1 MRFLII
7 IICLLSERHI
17 PHQLQKW
24 RRIWLDKYIDVTKRI
39 SPPSLL
45 NASPMSLYIVV
56 LSSLLCIC
64 LAFSLIKTISLF
76 FVLNFFFEF
85 TVFYLCL
92 GEYNLFYMNTNQSS
106 HLSAKDYI
114 CAINQEVIAIMLWF
128 FLFGPM
134 GALLYRV
141 TLEYSK
147 MQAFDQTIEQFCH
160 YLEWLPTRISAFLFL
175 MVGHFQPGF
184 STFANSFVQKP
195 EENHQ
200 LLMQIA
206 EQALDLKSGVKVESS
221 KLEGIFTHACLL
233 LLFLM
238 AIFMIGKML

>member
-7 IICLLSERHI
+7 IICLLIERHI

-24 RRIWLDKYIDVTKRI
+24 RRIWLGKYIDVTKRI
-39 SPPSLL
+39 SPPALL
-45 NASPMSLYIVV
+45 NASPISLYILV
-56 LSSLLCIC
+56 LSSLIAIC
-64 LAFSLIKTISLF
+64 LVFTQLKTIGLF
-76 FVLNFFFEF
+76 FVLNFFFEL

-92 GEYNLFYMNTNQSS
+92 GEHNLFYMNANQTD
-106 HLSAKDYI
+106 HLSTKDYI
-114 CAINQEVIAIMLWF
+114 CAINQEIIAIMLWF

-134 GALLYRV
+134 GALLYRI

-147 MQAFDQTIEQFCH
+147 MQAFDETIAKLCH
-160 YLEWLPTRISAFLFL
+160 WLEWIPTRICAFLFL

-184 STFANSFVQKP
+184 STFAHSFLQKP
-195 EENHQ
+195 EQNHQ
-200 LLMQIA
+200 LLIQIA
-206 EQALDLKSGVKVESS
+206 EQALDLKSGMKVEAS
-221 KLEGIFTHACLL
+221 KLESLFTHACLL

>member
-24 RRIWLDKYIDVTKRI
+24 RRLWLGKYIDFTKRI

-45 NASPMSLYIVV
+45 NASPISLYIVV
-56 LSSLLCIC
+56 LIGLFSIC
-64 LAFSLIKTISLF
+64 LVFTLLKTVGLF

-85 TVFYLCL
+85 MVFYLCL
-92 GEYNLFYMNTNQSS
+92 GEHNLFYMNANQPQHFST
-106 HLSAKDYI
+106 KDYI

-147 MQAFDQTIEQFCH
+147 MQAFDETITKFSHC
-160 YLEWLPTRISAFLFL
+160 LEWLPTRISAFLFL

-184 STFANSFVQKP
+184 STFVHSFSQKP

-200 LLMQIA
+200 LLIQIA
-206 EQALDLKSGVKVESS
+206 EQSLDLKSGVKVEAS
-221 KLEGIFTHACLL
+221 KLEGLFTHACLL